1 MLYHISIIEGRYVII
16 VTQVDK
22 NDIFLSFSL
31 ISCNIKKTSRLKILF
46 LMSFLIT
53 KSYPK

>member
-22 NDIFLSFSL
+22 DDKN
-31 ISCNIKKTSRLKILF
+31 CNF
-46 LMSFLIT
+46 
-53 KSYPK
+53 Y

>member
-1 MLYHISIIEGRYVII
+1 MFLFRMNKLI

-22 NDIFLSFSL
+22 NDKKLSFL
-31 ISCNIKKTSRLKILF
+31 LNLCNIKKTSRLKIIF

-53 KSYPK
+53 KSYPKWI